1 MLAMKGRS
9 SHLWNTRPLGS
20 EEKLLKEIVLQGQGR
35 TMRAAVLEERELI
48 EVYEEEGLVSRLV
61 GNIYRGRVENILP
74 GMQAAFV
81 DIGLER
87 NAFLY
92 VGDAVPSRFEEDEK
106 LPTPTEVRIEQ
117 VLKSRQELLVQVIK
131 EPVGTKGA
139 RITTNLTIPG
149 RYAVLMPKTDYIGIS
164 RKIVAEE
171 ERTRLRELARKACP
185 PGMGIIVRTLAAGID
200 GKELAEDLNHLVEL
214 WFRIEQRVSQVSVPG
229 LVHQDVNLVS
239 RAIRDWVDQEVE
251 VITVNQPEVA
261 EGMRNSLR
269 ELGHP
274 AANHVRLVY
283 KEDIFS
289 DYGVDDEIRKALRP
303 KVWLKSGG
311 YLVIQQTEALTVID
325 VNTGKYVGQRSLQ
338 ETVLHINREAAEE
351 IARQIR
357 LRNIGGIIIIDFID
371 MVSEEDKAQLLTVLE
386 SAVARD
392 KVKCQVMGLTQLG
405 LVEMTR
411 KKVGQTLA
419 VRFSK
424 QCPTCE
430 GLGRI

>member
-1 MLAMKGRS
+1 
-9 SHLWNTRPLGS
+9 
-20 EEKLLKEIVLQGQGR
+20 
-35 TMRAAVLEERELI
+35 MRAAVLEKNELI
-48 EVYEEEGLVSRLV
+48 EVYEDEGLVSRLV

-81 DIGLER
+81 DIGFER

-92 VGDAVPSRFEEDEK
+92 VGDAVPPNYEEDEK
-106 LPTPTEVRIEQ
+106 LPSSDKIRVEQ
-117 VLKSRQELLVQVIK
+117 VLKPRQELLVQVIK
-131 EPVGTKGA
+131 EPVGTKGP

-149 RYAVLMPKTDYIGIS
+149 RYAVLMPKTDYIGVS
-164 RKIVAEE
+164 RKITAED
-171 ERTRLRELARKACP
+171 ERSRLRELASKACP

-200 GKELAEDLNHLVEL
+200 EKELTEDLNQLVEL
-214 WFRIEQRVSQVSVPG
+214 WFRLEKKIPHVSVPG

-239 RAIRDWVDQEVE
+239 RAIRDWIDDEVE

-261 EGMRNSLR
+261 EGMRSSLR
-269 ELGHP
+269 DLGHP

-289 DYGVDDEIRKALRP
+289 DYGIGDEIRKALRP

-311 YLVIQQTEALTVID
+311 YLVIQQTEALIVID
-325 VNTGKYVGQRSLQ
+325 VNTGKYVGQRSL
-338 ETVLHINREAAEE
+338 EDTVLHINQEAAEE
-351 IARQIR
+351 IARQLR
-357 LRNIGGIIIIDFID
+357 LRNLGGIIIIDFID
-371 MVSEEDKAQLLTVLE
+371 MSAEEDKAQLISVLE
-386 SAVARD
+386 AALARD

-419 VRFSK
+419 VRYSK
-424 QCPTCE
+424 LCPTCE